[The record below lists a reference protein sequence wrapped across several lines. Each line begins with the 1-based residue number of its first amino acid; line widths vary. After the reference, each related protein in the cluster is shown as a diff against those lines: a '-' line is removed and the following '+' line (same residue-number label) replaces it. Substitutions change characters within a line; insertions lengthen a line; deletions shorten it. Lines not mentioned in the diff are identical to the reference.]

1 MSPVA
6 RDVRAAAQ
14 LHAEAGDGDHPH
26 AVAVL
31 LAEQRH
37 GAGGDR
43 LRRSSAPR
51 SAPAVFL
58 TNLLVDDAFDPIEL
72 ARV

>member
-14 LHAEAGDGDHPH
+14 LHAEARDADDAHL
-26 AVAVL
+26 VAVF

-37 GAGGDR
+37 RAGGDR
-43 LRRSSAPR
+43 FLRRSHLGRHRRVA
-51 SAPAVFL
+51 AD
-58 TNLLVDDAFDPIEL
+58 LLVDDPLDAIEL
-72 ARV
+72 ARA